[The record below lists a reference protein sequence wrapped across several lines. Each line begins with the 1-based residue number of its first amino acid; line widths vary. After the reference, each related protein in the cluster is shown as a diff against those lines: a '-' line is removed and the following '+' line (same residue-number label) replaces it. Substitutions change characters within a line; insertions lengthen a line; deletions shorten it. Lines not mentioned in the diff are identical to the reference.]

1 MITTRSLLEL
11 DRRQFLSTVMPA
23 CALTCFGL
31 GNSVAL
37 AQDTKESIPLED
49 VHKFDEEFEKTLT
62 YRQYYASKYREFI
75 QLAKALEKELGKEK
89 TITFLKKYTEER
101 MLQHGKSLASK
112 LPDNSFQTG
121 MDVFRDL
128 ERYKNTL
135 TMEIVEDTER
145 AFELKVTE
153 CIWATSFL
161 DADAGEIG
169 YASVC
174 FGDYAMARGFN
185 SRIKLIRDKTL
196 MQGHEYCNHRY
207 IFEV

>member
-1 MITTRSLLEL
+1 MIITRSFLEL
-11 DRRQFLSTVMPA
+11 DRRQFLSKVMPV

-31 GNSVAL
+31 GNAIVL
-37 AQDTKESIPLED
+37 AQDTKESNPLED
-49 VHKFDEEFEKTLT
+49 VHKFDEEFGSTLT
-62 YRQYYASKYREFI
+62 YRQYYASRYREFI
-75 QLAKALEKELGKEK
+75 QLAEALEKELGKEK

-101 MLQHGKSLASK
+101 MLQNGKILASK
-112 LPDNSFQTG
+112 SPDNSFQTG
-121 MDVFRDL
+121 MDLYRDR

-135 TMEIVEDTER
+135 TMEIIEDTER
-145 AFELKVTE
+145 AFELRVTE
-153 CIWATSFL
+153 CIWAASFL

-174 FGDYAMARGFN
+174 YGDYAMAEGFN

-207 IFEV
+207 ILEG